1 MLSLSVEKIY
11 FHIPKRFEKLLNLF
25 NWSKQTVN
33 IFKMD
38 SRDLNWSLQS
48 NLKMHV
54 KRLFFLYP
62 SIPLIIPPY
71 YTPCFFV
78 HRVLKLPR
86 QRLLWTFKSQQRYVD
101 VSTGSNDDFK
111 TVFEA
116 IWNILESFFDI
127 MLRQRQNHSVN
138 HEIARDFYT
147 PKNPSFAQVF
157 CFQKTF
163 SIL

>member
-1 MLSLSVEKIY
+1 MFCKITQISF
-11 FHIPKRFEKLLNLF
+11 FHKGF
-25 NWSKQTVN
+25 
-33 IFKMD
+33 
-38 SRDLNWSLQS
+38 
-48 NLKMHV
+48 
-54 KRLFFLYP
+54 
-62 SIPLIIPPY
+62 
-71 YTPCFFV
+71 
-78 HRVLKLPR
+78 KLPR
-86 QRLLWTFKSQQRYVD
+86 QQLLWTFKSQQRYLEVF
-101 VSTGSNDDFK
+101 TGFNDDFK